1 MQNPRSPTLTVTW
14 GLVYLLLSAYPGA
27 DKIDVVAHSMGVTL
41 ARKAIKGGP
50 VQDPETGQR
59 HDLGPP
65 LTGRV
70 DAFVGIGGVWSVSRF
85 LGELNDSAR
94 FEGGRVYS
102 IWSTSDQIVGY
113 GGVVYGRYTSRIPG
127 QDDEKVYHGYP
138 YGHFCTRDLSAP
150 VQLQMVR
157 ER

>member
-27 DKIDVVAHSMGVTL
+27 DKIDVVAHSMG
-41 ARKAIKGGP
+41 
-50 VQDPETGQR
+50 
-59 HDLGPP
+59 PP

-85 LGELNDSAR
+85 FGELNDSAR